1 MANIN
6 RENGKEFYS
15 LAHFEAGQKFAEI
28 NGAIVEVLECK
39 VTNYGCYSMLVKLYG
54 GSLMRITTAEENI
67 YTTSETKRKLPAWL
81 KRGMVIYD
89 WKNREELIIESVGNC
104 RVQLRYEGSADLR
117 NIILETTYVKQ
128 QPVVP
133 VWATVGARVKRG
145 RQFADILSIDGY
157 MAKIR
162 LQIGGGQT
170 CDLDASINE
179 LRPGYNEHEYGM
191 SDEEIQVRRDAL
203 YLRVYKGGSRTGK
216 EDHFMKS
223 ELQELEELSCRSMIN
238 SCLIYGQL
246 YDFFDEKSEKF
257 VSYGKDFEESLGYDL
272 TLKLLVAQ
280 QERFK
285 HAEVGYAGEDYEG
298 CSYNY
303 CKWDVA

>member
-6 RENGKEFYS
+6 RINGKEFYG
-15 LAHFEAGQKFAEI
+15 LEHFEAGQKFAEI

-39 VTNYGCYSMLVKLYG
+39 KTNFGCCCLMVKFYG

-67 YTTSETKRKLPAWL
+67 YTTAETKRKLPAWL
-81 KRGMVIYD
+81 KRGVVVYD
-89 WKNREELIIESVGNC
+89 WKNREDLIIESVGNF

-117 NIILETTYVKQ
+117 NIILETTVIKQ

-133 VWATVGARVKRG
+133 SWATVGAKVKHHG
-145 RQFADILSIDGY
+145 QYAEILNIEGY

-162 LQIGGGQT
+162 LQIGCGQT

-191 SDEEIQVRRDAL
+191 SSEEIEVRETAL
-203 YLRVYKGGSRTGK
+203 YFRVYKGGPRIDKHERFT
-216 EDHFMKS
+216 KS
-223 ELQELEELSCRSMIN
+223 ELMEFEELSCRSMIN
-238 SCLIYGQL
+238 SCLIYGTL
-246 YDFFDEKSEKF
+246 YNFYDEKNQKF
-257 VSYGKDFEESLGYDL
+257 VRYGKDFEESLGYDL
-272 TLKLLVAQ
+272 TLKLLRAQ

-303 CKWDVA
+303 CKWDVV